1 MGTIRPLPF
10 PEGLAQMLVTILLV
24 ALSLFALASVAWFVV
39 VEFVVHKRADAETAK
54 PTPDFAEL
62 AQDHP

>member
-1 MGTIRPLPF
+1 
-10 PEGLAQMLVTILLV
+10 MLVTILLV